1 MAAAEGRARARARL
15 LTMIEQRHGV
25 GMRAGHL
32 PSWLEVRL
40 DRVLDGLEISGE
52 GDLQA
57 AVEGLAQDSGR
68 LAELAEILR
77 VGETRLY
84 RDPPCWDA
92 LRRAVPSRWAERDRI
107 RAVSVG
113 CSTGEE
119 AWTLAMLVDEAC
131 RSGAR
136 KREWRVVGQE
146 RSEAALATARDGLY
160 PAVGARH
167 LPEDLRARYLTA
179 EGDAVRVGGVLVE
192 RVTFVQRDLMQ
203 GLPPGRYELVVCK
216 NVLIYFGAE
225 AGRRAAELL
234 VRSLTDDGLL
244 VVARSEVPRLRA
256 MGYRGEEIA
265 PGVTV
270 FGGASTAR

>member
-1 MAAAEGRARARARL
+1 L
-15 LTMIEQRHGV
+15 LTLIEQRHGV

-32 PSWLEVRL
+32 PSWVEVRL
-40 DRVLDGLEISGE
+40 DRVLDGLEMSAG
-52 GDLQA
+52 GDLQV
-57 AVEGLAQDSGR
+57 AVERLSQEPGR

-77 VGETRLY
+77 VGETCFY
-84 RDPPCWDA
+84 RDPPSWDA
-92 LRRAVPSRWAERDRI
+92 LRKVALRRWAGDERI

-131 RSGAR
+131 RVGTR
-136 KREWRVVGQE
+136 KRDWRVVGQE
-146 RSEAALATARDGLY
+146 RSEAALATAREGLY
-160 PAVGARH
+160 PSSGARH
-167 LPEDLRARYLTA
+167 LPGDLGARYLAA
-179 EGDAVRVGGVLVE
+179 EGEAVRVASELGE
-192 RVTFVQRDLMQ
+192 RVSFVQRDLMQ

-225 AGRRAAELL
+225 AGRRAVDLL
-234 VRSLTDDGLL
+234 LRGLADDGML

-256 MGYRGEEIA
+256 MGHRGEEIA

-270 FGGASTAR
+270 FGATARER